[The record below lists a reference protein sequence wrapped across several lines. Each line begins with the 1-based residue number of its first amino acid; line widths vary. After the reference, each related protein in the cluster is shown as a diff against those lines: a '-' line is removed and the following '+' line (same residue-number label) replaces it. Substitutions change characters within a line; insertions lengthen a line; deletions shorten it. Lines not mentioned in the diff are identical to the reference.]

1 MIAKQLKPSNNSQNL
16 FKDLDEDEQYGKQG
30 GDAMN
35 FDIETTNSKNLLKF
49 LNIVKSQ
56 DFVYHL
62 LIMMNASEIGVEDQ
76 YYTNQYLQRIKK
88 IGATRLRSLELLHSI
103 LVLLYPTLG
112 PLSSA
117 QHIIM
122 GTDVPKSP
130 HEGIELSL
138 FVPVPIRR
146 QIVKSL
152 LVVMRE
158 FSYCSIANQLCI
170 MVLDQMKT
178 LFDVIDVV

>member
-1 MIAKQLKPSNNSQNL
+1 
-16 FKDLDEDEQYGKQG
+16 
-30 GDAMN
+30 
-35 FDIETTNSKNLLKF
+35 
-49 LNIVKSQ
+49 
-56 DFVYHL
+56 
-62 LIMMNASEIGVEDQ
+62 MMNSSEIGVEDE

-88 IGATRLRSLELLHSI
+88 IGATRLRSLELLHSV

-122 GTDVPKSP
+122 GNDIPKSP
-130 HEGIELSL
+130 HSEIELSL
-138 FVPVPIRR
+138 FIPTAIRR
-146 QIVKSL
+146 QVVKSL

-170 MVLDQMKT
+170 MLLDQMKT
-178 LFDVIDVV
+178 LFDVIDVVQLQKFVINEFRERHQLLYDMHKYNKLHGINKEIKRYHVDHQNMASA